1 MSGAVGLLLSPLHAF
16 MAWTE
21 VKVYVTRLYFLNHA
35 LLDGPEIEFRWGR
48 DILHTSRPALG
59 PKQPPMQWVPG
70 LFAGGKAAGA

>member
-1 MSGAVGLLLSPLHAF
+1 MSGAVVLLLSPLHAF

-48 DILHTSRPALG
+48 DILHTSG
-59 PKQPPMQWVPG
+59 P
-70 LFAGGKAAGA
+70 GAQTASYAMGTGSLCRR